1 MSTLWKM
8 TVMQKKDDYIDL
20 LVKFDHPDAGPFPE
34 DKNFALQLLLHEA
47 YGYARDFTT
56 FPNCPLGHAI
66 PHEKFLPEDLEE
78 LVDTYIKDT
87 IIYETQ
93 NLPWDEDEAHAK
105 MDALCERDGAKEG
118 DGNWRI
124 TWDDHWRAFWKD
136 YTRIPWAIYR
146 ITTTDPKWTE
156 HLKTYQEFDSA
167 GFSVGEKYVDE
178 NIKIDVPNPSNIS
191 DYVIYRK
198 PGASQM
204 PSSSSQDE
212 TNSKPPV
219 FKKLLTDLWKVM
231 TNTSNSN

>member
-1 MSTLWKM
+1 M

-34 DKNFALQLLLHEA
+34 DENFALQLLLHEA

-56 FPNCPLGHAI
+56 FPNSPLGHAI
-66 PHEKFLPEDLEE
+66 PHDKYLPEDLEE
-78 LVDTYIKDT
+78 SVDTYIKDT

-93 NLPWDEDEAHAK
+93 NLPWNENEALAK
-105 MDALCERDGAKEG
+105 IDNLCKKEGLKEG
-118 DGNWRI
+118 DENWR
-124 TWDDHWRAFWKD
+124 TAWDKHWRAFWKD

-167 GFSVGEKYVDE
+167 AFSEKRCFIDE
-178 NIKIDVPNPSNIS
+178 NIKIHVPDPSNIS

-198 PGASQM
+198 PESS
-204 PSSSSQDE
+204 PVTSSSSHME
-212 TNSKPPV
+212 PGNKPPV
-219 FKKLLTDLWKVM
+219 FKNLLTDLWKAL
-231 TNTSNSN
+231 TGTSNNN